1 MPLGRGL
8 SGSEV
13 KYILALSPVAVAAAG
28 STNAFDLT
36 GFEGPVT
43 VGVAANSANLTVN
56 VMRSGTSNGT
66 FAAIGAS
73 IQSQA
78 SKLVVRN
85 FALNGSPTWYKLS
98 YDNNNAGS
106 ITPVLFMAVQQ
117 PRQTP
122 INQASTTAVLSNV
135 L

>member
-28 STNAFDLT
+28 STAAFDLT
-36 GFEGPVT
+36 GFSGPVT

-122 INQASTTAVLSNV
+122 INQASTTSVLSNV

>member
-28 STNAFDLT
+28 STNAFDLS
-36 GFEGPVT
+36 GFVGPVT
-43 VGVAANSANLTVN
+43 LGVAANSANLTIN

-73 IQSQA
+73 LQSEA

-85 FALNGSPTWYKLS
+85 FHLNGSPTWYKLS

-106 ITPVLFMAVQQ
+106 ITPTAFLAVQQ

-122 INQASTTAVLSNV
+122 INQDSNTTVLSNV